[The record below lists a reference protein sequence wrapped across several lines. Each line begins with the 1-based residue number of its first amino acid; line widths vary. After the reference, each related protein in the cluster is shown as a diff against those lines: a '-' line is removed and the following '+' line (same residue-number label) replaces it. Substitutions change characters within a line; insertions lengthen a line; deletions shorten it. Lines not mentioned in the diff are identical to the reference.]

1 MDSLVL
7 TNRHLALALKARRK
21 ELGLTQ
27 LDAASRVGLLPKT
40 ISAMESSPERA
51 SVESLFKYLSA
62 LNKVAEIVWAL
73 LTAKTEF
80 DSARM
85 TGTYKPMNLPEQ
97 ALSVAM

>member
-62 LNKVAEIVWAL
+62 LNMEIYL
-73 LTAKTEF
+73 HRKEETPKTGE
-80 DSARM
+80 D
-85 TGTYKPMNLPEQ
+85 EW
-97 ALSVAM
+97 